1 MGRGSGEQLLVLL
14 GSKYSFPCIILPVEF
29 HHRDMVN
36 QPFLSRQF
44 EQVLETG
51 QLTVNASFR
60 TGSRSVRR
68 ALSAYLFV
76 LFHVPA
82 GDLWEQEGTEEV
94 LQVPATQ
101 GIPFPGAFFC
111 RVLIQVDVCPPG
123 KGHA

>member
-51 QLTVNASFR
+51 QLTVNAGSERGAALFVVLSLRICLYSSTCLRVICGSRREPKKSFR
-60 TGSRSVRR
+60 FRQLKASRFQERFS
-68 ALSAYLFV
+68 AAYLS
-76 LFHVPA
+76 
-82 GDLWEQEGTEEV
+82 
-94 LQVPATQ
+94 
-101 GIPFPGAFFC
+101 
-111 RVLIQVDVCPPG
+111 R
-123 KGHA
+123 